1 MQIYFPGSEITIDW
15 TAGFSNSSA
24 QYLEVQ
30 VQPDLPSGCSITLSF
45 EWERNHN
52 VYSLPDQKAFDD
64 CDFSGAH
71 LLGDK
76 SPVKKNL
83 LTSCQLGQPITH
95 YFACKVSGH
104 CVAGQKLA
112 VFIGDIKF

>member
-1 MQIYFPGSEITIDW
+1 M
-15 TAGFSNSSA
+15 
-24 QYLEVQ
+24 
-30 VQPDLPSGCSITLSF
+30 
-45 EWERNHN
+45 
-52 VYSLPDQKAFDD
+52 YSLPDQKAFED

-76 SPVKKNL
+76 SPTKSKL

-112 VFIGDIKF
+112 VFIGDIGF

>member
-1 MQIYFPGSEITIDW
+1 M
-15 TAGFSNSSA
+15 AGFSNSSA
-24 QYLEVQ
+24 QYLEAKTN
-30 VQPDLPSGCSITLSF
+30 DTLSF
-45 EWERNHN
+45 EWRGSHN
-52 VYSLPDQKAFDD
+52 VYKLADRKAFKN

-95 YFACKVSGH
+95 YFACKVAAH

-112 VFIGDIKF
+112 VFIGDMKF

>member
-1 MQIYFPGSEITIDW
+1 M
-15 TAGFSNSSA
+15 AGFSNSSA
-24 QYLEVQ
+24 RYQEALVDPS
-30 VQPDLPSGCSITLSF
+30 VPSGCSITLSF
-45 EWERNHN
+45 EWERSHN

-76 SPVKKNL
+76 SPTQRDL

-95 YFACKVSGH
+95 YFACNVPGH
-104 CVAGQKLA
+104 CGAGQKLA
-112 VFIGDIKF
+112 VFIGNVKF